1 MPNARVGA
9 MPNTQAMNQEE
20 YAGGRRKTKARGQ
33 KGITMEDLKQQTK
46 ARLAKEQRRRDA
58 VTASRNTR
66 GKILSQDNRKTRG
79 GGLGALT
86 VFGIG
91 SSSAGASAN
100 PKSIDVSASCDNS
113 IGSSSFQSNQTPLY
127 SQHSVDDFHSSAG
140 SNVNVNFDF
149 MRPDNQN
156 AGARGAQSRQQQP
169 EQIQNY
175 ENLQYSQQLQAQA
188 SHQSHSP
195 LKPHTNNYPGVQ
207 MKYSGNNQNQN
218 NKSHNPQYQNQ
229 TPGAG
234 PTSNTSKLPHGLTV
248 QELKEMTRARLAAEA
263 AEGKDQEKD
272 IRLVAST
279 SSDTSVSASGVPHLA
294 YNKVQPTFQHEM
306 TGNSVFNRQRIL
318 SADSFGSVER
328 QRLGSVESFGSAPSA
343 YAASG
348 YHPHQN
354 FLRKTISQDAP
365 EQPSVSSFSYDA
377 QDTESYVSAI
387 GSESFFGSETHVG
400 STVGTVTSNAQNMNS
415 NTNNPNAITPK
426 YSGNSSSI
434 YTLPF
439 TSNSQLSPMSHAN
452 KKVTNNIH
460 RDGWTSD
467 ISVARA
473 SSPVSSSIPNIS
485 HSAGGSFGSGGG
497 AVTESNQGGSS
508 FFASLPI
515 GKFERSISAGGV
527 VPNSVAE
534 SVLGPSFE
542 ENNLGDDSNM
552 FQNYNPPNNLVS
564 PQIRN
569 VRNNDRSMPFSFPWS
584 VSKHRQSED
593 NSGDLNISQLQN
605 EWESRYL
612 NVGGKDEVDD
622 FPLST
627 FKSKASSAITG
638 SNYVGSDLSPDN
650 RVFASPFQPVP
661 EEQVIHNLAS
671 LDVNVPER
679 FHDDNIQEL
688 SIPKIGNKFR
698 RKKSRS

>member
-9 MPNTQAMNQEE
+9 MPNTQATNQEE
-20 YAGGRRKTKARGQ
+20 YAGGRRKTKARSQ

-91 SSSAGASAN
+91 SSNAGTSAN
-100 PKSIDVSASCDNS
+100 PKSIDISVSCDNS

-140 SNVNVNFDF
+140 SNANANFDF
-149 MRPDNQN
+149 VHPDNQN
-156 AGARGAQSRQQQP
+156 AGARGAQSRKQQP

-175 ENLQYSQQLQAQA
+175 ENHQYSHQVQAQA

-195 LKPHTNNYPGVQ
+195 LKSHTSNYPGMQ
-207 MKYSGNNQNQN
+207 MKYSGHNHSQNI
-218 NKSHNPQYQNQ
+218 KSHNSQYQNK
-229 TPGAG
+229 TSAPGAG
-234 PTSNTSKLPHGLTV
+234 PSSNTSKLPHGLTV

-294 YNKVQPTFQHEM
+294 YNQVQPTFQHEM

-328 QRLGSVESFGSAPSA
+328 QRLGSVESFGSAPPA

-354 FLRKTISQDAP
+354 FLRKTISHDAP
-365 EQPSVSSFSYDA
+365 EQPSVGSFSYDA

-400 STVGTVTSNAQNMNS
+400 STVGTVTSNTQNMNS
-415 NTNNPNAITPK
+415 NTNNPNTITPK

-434 YTLPF
+434 YTFPF
-439 TSNSQLSPMSHAN
+439 PSNSQLSPMSHAN
-452 KKVTNNIH
+452 RKVTNNIH
-460 RDGWTSD
+460 HDGWTND

-473 SSPVSSSIPNIS
+473 SSPVSLSIPNIS
-485 HSAGGSFGSGGG
+485 HSAGGSFGSGSA
-497 AVTESNQGGSS
+497 AVAESNQGGSS

-534 SVLGPSFE
+534 SVLGPSSE
-542 ENNLGDDSNM
+542 ENNLGKESSM
-552 FQNYNPPNNLVS
+552 FQ
-564 PQIRN
+564 
-569 VRNNDRSMPFSFPWS
+569 NNDRSMPFSFPWS

-605 EWESRYL
+605 EWESSYL

-638 SNYVGSDLSPDN
+638 SNYVGPDLSPDN
-650 RVFASPFQPVP
+650 HVFASPFQPVP

-671 LDVNVPER
+671 LDVNVPEC
-679 FHDDNIQEL
+679 FNDDNIQEL
-688 SIPKIGNKFR
+688 SIPKIGNKLR